1 MNFKPTLLSLVVA
14 SAILSGCNSTAD
26 TSSSSLSKASSTQFT
41 IPHGKIIPVSKAIP
55 HPSEMR
61 VDVTASGRVST
72 LNSVEVVK
80 VGKNIPYTYSSGRV
94 NNTPGFDWYV
104 SKHFALKSNRPEE
117 QVVLYMELLE
127 SSFPHYIELFGM
139 TPPDLENKRMAA
151 VYGSSKSETKIF
163 VTDDNLTRGISA
175 GGEAMFYNL
184 VGYSF
189 PSAREQHQRYIVVHE
204 QGHVFQMSLMDYPGW
219 LPTWFTEGTADALAH
234 HYYDPE
240 KKQLK
245 VMVFDRASPM
255 DYIRRGLR
263 EYEELNSPKIED
275 MTNNPQLYRGVNFL
289 IVHFMLDHPDRSHKF
304 KAYRDEMAA
313 KRQSDYG
320 DGKELS
326 HQLMMEIFGDWDK
339 VEAEF
344 AEFVASIDKTFN
356 AAAGPWEQ
364 DGNKLWV
371 RVLNNSYEH
380 GSPRMDVRLKPGEKP
395 FYNQFKFDQPIGEM
409 SSLVSKPVRGV
420 ENPTLSLEIN
430 YLADHLNRGHAGIG
444 LGLKIT
450 EENQKRLQADKK
462 VGTFKQKSYK
472 PDEDELLQIKV
483 VKGNTLVLSAYSVGG
498 KDISYALPV
507 AMIADLK
514 AQTQPKLGLS
524 VTINEDHLFM
534 VLKSENSKYE
544 EKFPIS
550 TTVRT
555 KLLNR
560 DMAIL
565 AENAEHRLTAFFDE
579 GRDLN
584 PVPIDATTNLEVNP
598 WANPADRSISRLF
611 RAMWRLGDKVP
622 NELTAM
628 YEFMVA
634 ATPKDRATQLA
645 SLDKHNKASASL
657 VSAIVNSG
665 ANKDKINHA
674 LKELSGL
681 HFRLEWRQEKPNGE
695 QIVSAVLRNRG
706 ASIANARIT
715 VTQLGNKAL
724 SKDVEVASGD
734 KTIQDLVTTTTTRA
748 SKEVI
753 IAKAM
758 VEWEGQLIE
767 LTQEQG
773 ARVYPWSSMAIV
785 EEAKVEASEV
795 SITSEFRG
803 PHAGTTKGKIM
814 VQAYPSDIYETSYLE
829 EEVSIAPYEIRQF
842 THKFTLKSGEV
853 TTPSAIDVT
862 FELVIDGEPVLIS
875 ERSEIK

>member
-14 SAILSGCNSTAD
+14 SAILSGCNNTTETPST
-26 TSSSSLSKASSTQFT
+26 LSKTNSAQLT
-41 IPHGKIIPVSKAIP
+41 IPQGALIPVSKTIP
-55 HPSEMR
+55 HPSQMS

-104 SKHFALKSNRPEE
+104 SKHFALKSNRPED
-117 QVVLYMELLE
+117 QVILYMELLE

-151 VYGSSKSETKIF
+151 VYGSSKKETKIF

-263 EYEELNSPKIED
+263 EYEALNSPKIED
-275 MTNNPQLYRGVNFL
+275 MTNNPRLYRGVNFL

-313 KRQSDYG
+313 MRKSDYG

-326 HQLMMEIFGDWDK
+326 HQLMMDIFGDWDK

-344 AEFVASIDKTFN
+344 VDFVASVDKTFN

-380 GSPRMDVRLKPGEKP
+380 GSPRMDVRLKPGKQP
-395 FYNQFKFDQPIGEM
+395 FYNQFKFDQPLPEM
-409 SSLVSKPVRGV
+409 SSLVTKPARGV
-420 ENPTLSLEIN
+420 DNPTLSLEID
-430 YLADHLNRGHAGIG
+430 YLADHLHRGHAGIG
-444 LGLKIT
+444 LGLKII

-472 PDEDELLQIKV
+472 PDEDELLQIRV
-483 VKGNTLVLSAYSVGG
+483 VKGNTLVVNAESLGG
-498 KDISYALPV
+498 EDISYSLPV
-507 AMIADLK
+507 EMIADLESQK
-514 AQTQPKLGLS
+514 KPKLGLS
-524 VTINEDHLFM
+524 VTINDDHLFM
-534 VLKSENSKYE
+534 VLKSKNSQYE
-544 EKFPIS
+544 EKFSIS
-550 TTVRT
+550 TSIKA
-555 KLLNR
+555 KLLDR

-584 PVPIDATTNLEVNP
+584 PVPRDATTNLEVNP

-622 NELTAM
+622 NELTTM
-628 YEFMVA
+628 YDFMVA

-645 SLDKHNKASASL
+645 SLDKLNKASASL
-657 VSAIVNSG
+657 VAAIVNSG
-665 ANKDKINHA
+665 ASKDKINHA

-681 HFRLEWRQEKPNGE
+681 HFRLEWRQEKANGE
-695 QIVSAVLRNRG
+695 QVVSAVLRNQG
-706 ASIANARIT
+706 ASVAKAKIT
-715 VTQLGNKAL
+715 VTQQGNKTL
-724 SKDVEVASGD
+724 SKNVELAGAG
-734 KTIQDLVTTTTTRA
+734 KTMQDLITTAATRA
-748 SKEVI
+748 SKQVI
-753 IAKAM
+753 IAKAL
-758 VEWEGQLIE
+758 VEWQGQTIE

-785 EEAKVEASEV
+785 EEANVVGKEV

-803 PHAGTTKGKIM
+803 PHAGETKGKIM
-814 VQAYPSDIYETSYLE
+814 VQAYPSDIYETSYFE
-829 EEVSIAPYEIRQF
+829 EEITMSPYEIRQF
-842 THKFTLKSGEV
+842 TNKFTLKSGEV
-853 TTPSAIDVT
+853 ATPSAIDVT
-862 FELVIDGEPVLIS
+862 FELVIDGEPVLIN
-875 ERSEIK
+875 ERSEVK

>member
-1 MNFKPTLLSLVVA
+1 MNFKPTVLSLVVA
-14 SAILSGCNSTAD
+14 SVILSGCNSTTD
-26 TSSSSLSKASSTQFT
+26 TSSTLLSPAQLT
-41 IPHGKIIPVSKAIP
+41 IPHGSIIPVSKTIP
-55 HPSEMR
+55 HPSEMS

-104 SKHFALKSNRPEE
+104 SKHFALKSNRPED

-151 VYGSSKSETKIF
+151 VYGSSKKETKIF

-255 DYIRRGLR
+255 DYIRRGLI
-263 EYEELNSPKIED
+263 EYEQLGSPTIQD
-275 MTNNPQLYRGVNFL
+275 MTNNPRLYRGISFF
-289 IVHFMLDHPDRSHKF
+289 IVHFMLDDPDRSHKF

-313 KRQSDYG
+313 MRKSDYG

-326 HQLMMEIFGDWDK
+326 HELMMDIFGDWDK
-339 VEAEF
+339 VEKEF
-344 AEFVASIDKTFN
+344 AEFVTNIDKTFN
-356 AAAGPWEQ
+356 SAAGPWEQ

-380 GSPRMDVRLKPGEKP
+380 GSPRMDVRLKPGQKP
-395 FYNQFKFDQPIGEM
+395 VFNSFKFDQPLPEKP
-409 SSLVSKPVRGV
+409 SLIIQPNRGSDT
-420 ENPTLSLEIN
+420 PTLGMEID
-430 YLADHLNRGHAGIG
+430 YLRDHLHRGHAGIG

-450 EENQKRLQADKK
+450 EENQARIQADKK
-462 VGTFKQKSYK
+462 TGTFKQKSYK
-472 PDEDELLQIKV
+472 PDEDELLQIKI
-483 VKGNTLVLSAYSVGG
+483 VKGNTLVIDADSLGG
-498 KDISYALPV
+498 ENISYSLPTN
-507 AMIADLK
+507 MIADLEG
-514 AQTQPKLGLS
+514 QMSPKLGLS
-524 VTINEDHLFM
+524 VTINKDHIAFL
-534 VLKSENSKYE
+534 LKSANSEYKETYAIT
-544 EKFPIS
+544 KAL
-550 TTVRT
+550 RA
-555 KLLNR
+555 KLLER

-584 PVPIDATTNLEVNP
+584 PVTRDITTNYDVNP
-598 WANPADRSISRLF
+598 WSNPADRSISRLF
-611 RAMWRLGDKVP
+611 RAMWRLGDNVP
-622 NELTAM
+622 NELTTM
-628 YEFMVA
+628 YDYMVD
-634 ATPKDRATQLA
+634 ATPKDAKTQLA
-645 SLDKHNKASASL
+645 SLDKFNNESSNL
-657 VSAIVNSG
+657 VTAIVNSG
-665 ANKDKINHA
+665 ASKEKINHA

-681 HFRLEWRQEKPNGE
+681 HLRLEWRQEKPNGE
-695 QIVSAVLRNRG
+695 QVISAVLRNQG
-706 ASIANARIT
+706 ASAAKAKIT
-715 VTQLGNKAL
+715 LDQQGNTTLVK
-724 SKDVEVASGD
+724 EVGVKSTE
-734 KTIQDLVTTTTTRA
+734 KTIHDLTTTAITRA
-748 SKEVI
+748 SNQPI
-753 IAKAM
+753 TAKAEI
-758 VEWEGQLIE
+758 EWEGQIIE
-767 LTQEQG
+767 LIVEQG

-785 EEAKVEASEV
+785 EDAKVVGKEL

-803 PHAGTTKGKIM
+803 PHAGETKGKIM
-814 VQAYPSDIYETSYLE
+814 VQAYPSDIYETSYYE
-829 EEVSIAPYEIRQF
+829 EEISLDPYEIRQF
-842 THKFTLKSGEV
+842 TNKFILKSDAV
-853 TTPSAIDVT
+853 AKPQAVDVT

-875 ERSEIK
+875 ERSEVL